1 MQGFFRAPRF
11 WLNQGQSGAKA
22 AREGRKTLP
31 HSVQQH
37 LVLAFCTTLCM
48 LNDAQFGT
56 RLLWFQNPKVFAK
69 MCNLKYLPLLRIG
82 YNWRLCD
89 YNMLP
94 IHKIGKNGKRSVLR
108 QPFDFEFHTNEHD
121 SVDHRGNSFKDKND
135 NTDFSSISEVVLVA
149 KGEGG
154 RDLYQEGNGTIAW
167 CHMP

>member
-1 MQGFFRAPRF
+1 MTVICYRF
-11 WLNQGQSGAKA
+11 TK
-22 AREGRKTLP
+22 
-31 HSVQQH
+31 SV
-37 LVLAFCTTLCM
+37 
-48 LNDAQFGT
+48 
-56 RLLWFQNPKVFAK
+56 K
-69 MCNLKYLPLLRIG
+69 MANK
-82 YNWRLCD
+82 
-89 YNMLP
+89 
-94 IHKIGKNGKRSVLR
+94 SFLR